1 MRAWLIYRLSLEF
14 SRECRMLLFCRE
26 DHMRRLIIAVILI
39 LAATAV
45 FATVRQ
51 DTKPAAP
58 MMPWMMGNAGQ
69 MRSMMQNPMN
79 IPGVEVAVTDTPDG
93 VTVSF
98 STKTGDVAELRRLV
112 RQRVEMMQNMHNWMA
127 RGKQ

>member
-1 MRAWLIYRLSLEF
+1 
-14 SRECRMLLFCRE
+14 
-26 DHMRRLIIAVILI
+26 MRRLIIAVILV

-45 FATVRQ
+45 FATARQ

-69 MRSMMQNPMN
+69 MRSMQNSPMN

-98 STKTGDVAELRRLV
+98 TTKTGDVTELRRLV
-112 RQRVEMMQNMHNWMA
+112 RQRVEMMKTMHHWMGT
-127 RGKQ
+127 GKP